1 MCFHWDVIV
10 SLWFCI
16 IYKVCFSLLYLSDIC
31 WALNTCDFLTT
42 TLEGRPHPPL
52 VFLVLSSFLCRKC
65 SIVSTMDFPLYSGTI
80 LNFSILMKIS
90 FRILLL
96 PISTKNRSEKEE
108 DTFKSSI
115 MYKNL
120 NGTITKNK
128 AKPFNYFTLLLESCS
143 SANTYTGKASFHCTK
158 TIVTMYF

>member
-1 MCFHWDVIV
+1 
-10 SLWFCI
+10 
-16 IYKVCFSLLYLSDIC
+16 
-31 WALNTCDFLTT
+31 
-42 TLEGRPHPPL
+42 
-52 VFLVLSSFLCRKC
+52 
-65 SIVSTMDFPLYSGTI
+65 MDFPLYSGTI

-143 SANTYTGKASFHCTK
+143 SANTYTRKASFHCTK